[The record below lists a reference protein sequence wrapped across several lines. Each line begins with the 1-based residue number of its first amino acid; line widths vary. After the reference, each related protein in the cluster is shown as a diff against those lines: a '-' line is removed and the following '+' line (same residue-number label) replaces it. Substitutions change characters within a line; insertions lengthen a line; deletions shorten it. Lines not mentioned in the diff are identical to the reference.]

1 MMSKLTS
8 DKLLRKMRNKI
19 WDYEGTDKEEQAE
32 KVLSYLKVRSM
43 RHNKGL
49 TYTNS
54 NYANVMWM

>member
-1 MMSKLTS
+1 
-8 DKLLRKMRNKI
+8 MRNKI

-32 KVLSYLKVRSM
+32 RVLSYLKVRSM